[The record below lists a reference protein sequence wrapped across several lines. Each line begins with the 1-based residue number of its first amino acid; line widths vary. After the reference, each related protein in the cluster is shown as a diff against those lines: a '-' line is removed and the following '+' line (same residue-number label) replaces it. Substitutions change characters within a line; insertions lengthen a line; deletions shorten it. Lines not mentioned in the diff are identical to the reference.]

1 MKYEREQERRYE
13 LRRGNTHEADIDY
26 CLSHPRVYVMSGS
39 MIWLFETKYQQD
51 IQSWQTLVRGKVPEF
66 MMRHIFSF
74 FLNLIDIR
82 PAYQIVTMIFVL
94 GKPNWQNVPLWWK
107 PTDVENR
114 EYSWLI
120 FCLYICTVKNS
131 TYAKGKVPSSYISY
145 TTASLHIDAFEVLG
159 KLVKSQEYWTY
170 WRGRVL

>member
-1 MKYEREQERRYE
+1 MSVNKSDATNFVVETLMK
-13 LRRGNTHEADIDY
+13 LILITVCHIRGCML
-26 CLSHPRVYVMSGS
+26 CLDQWFDCLKQRTNKISSHDRLWWEGKSLNLWCVTY
-39 MIWLFETKYQQD
+39 
-51 IQSWQTLVRGKVPEF
+51 LV
-66 MMRHIFSF
+66 
-74 FLNLIDIR
+74 FLNLIYIR

-145 TTASLHIDAFEVLG
+145 TTASLHIDAFQVLG